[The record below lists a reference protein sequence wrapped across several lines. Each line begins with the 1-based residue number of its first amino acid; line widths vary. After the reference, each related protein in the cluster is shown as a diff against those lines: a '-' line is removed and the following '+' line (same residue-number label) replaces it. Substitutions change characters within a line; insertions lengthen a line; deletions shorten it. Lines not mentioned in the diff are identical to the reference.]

1 MRITTESALEH
12 LELLYELSGFSDITS
27 DNFMTAYDTD
37 WLPCP
42 PEEVVE
48 SFSSDLESVD
58 DIRANICKLAR
69 KGIAL
74 PIPEIVLDGYLI
86 LFDDHTA
93 LGEPCAWIYLKDKTS
108 VEITH
113 EESGLDLK
121 DQYFSVRHH
130 CSEEDFE
137 NDVYHS
143 TMGVIEQCSGG
154 LASIAGMLE
163 RIIKES
169 GIEELPAICPICGA
183 PAQKS
188 ILRESRGY
196 ELCCSNCGCKT
207 KFDYTS
213 ADVSV
218 MDDNL
223 ISATVSNHIQPKATS
238 KHLHLQC
245 CDPRNMISYL
255 SKRIDFGHSPSIED
269 ISRIAAAGYSVAS
282 EMYKRHNCAKIE
294 AEAEE
299 LFNAAL
305 NELPTENQSGGSSLI
320 LLREVEDGELY
331 GVLLADGPDD
341 AELTSA
347 FLSAK
352 EAVAKS
358 DPEWQVADI
367 LARLPK
373 EWNARVEMPGSIY
386 I

>member
-1 MRITTESALEH
+1 MRITTESALAHIEQ
-12 LELLYELSGFSDITS
+12 LYELSGIDKIISGDFACLGW
-27 DNFMTAYDTD
+27 N
-37 WLPCP
+37 PCP
-42 PEEVVE
+42 PEEAAKDLAC
-48 SFSSDLESVD
+48 DLEAVD
-58 DIRANICKLAR
+58 AIRAKICELAEEDDSY
-69 KGIAL
+69 L
-74 PIPEIVLDGYLI
+74 PNPELI
-86 LFDDHTA
+86 LDDCYVSFDSYTS
-93 LGEPCAWIYLKDKTS
+93 LYEPQAWIYLKDKTS

-163 RIIKES
+163 RIVKES
-169 GIEELPAICPICGA
+169 GIEEPSDICPICGA
-183 PAQKS
+183 HTQKS
-188 ILRESRGY
+188 RHEDWMDY
-196 ELCCSNCGCKT
+196 NLCCDKCGCKT
-207 KFDYTS
+207 SIESTNTGISISDNNGVF
-213 ADVSV
+213 VSV
-218 MDDNL
+218 SDQ
-223 ISATVSNHIQPKATS
+223 SRYSNTEKYLMLGCTQPGEMMHYFTKP
-238 KHLHLQC
+238 LE
-245 CDPRNMISYL
+245 
-255 SKRIDFGHSPSIED
+255 FGHSASMEEL
-269 ISRIAAAGYSVAS
+269 RNIAAAGYFAAS

-305 NELPTENQSGGSSLI
+305 NKSPTESQSGGSSLI

-358 DPEWQVADI
+358 DPEWQVGDI